1 MVRVLRLLEYVYADH
16 EDAERDMQNWSVPA
30 DGTVKRGGG
39 RNKSYF
45 ISSTTMMP
53 RTVVEENNVRP
64 MDFYHGG

>member
-16 EDAERDMQNWSVPA
+16 EAAEKDMQNWKVPA
-30 DGTVKRGGG
+30 DGTVKKGGG
-39 RNKSYF
+39 VYKSYL

-53 RTVVEENNVRP
+53 RTVEEGTIRP